1 MRAVR
6 AVSIPIDHPIAEVAA
21 FPFGSE
27 RSLELG
33 VHQLDPRL
41 QASGTQRLWRAAEGL
56 LLAAFPAFSVE
67 EVVSVRDRMWFSL
80 GAESTLSLDRY
91 ARELAGMFL
100 CATGGV
106 LRPSLRD
113 ERGRG
118 SNPIVDTGMR
128 ARQAWRWLTFA
139 MPPDFLAAASTLDAN
154 APWRIELMPPI
165 VARCLE
171 THGYAES
178 HLHYGAAFDFS
189 SFWVATMRALADPGT
204 TRESL
209 ASPGAVLDGGRLLL
223 PWLLRAVLARYCIAA
238 YLRDRRCGGG
248 DRAMA
253 DWVENRLLPLVSRL
267 LGETRALR
275 LWLVLDDLLQSRD
288 VSSERDDAAIR
299 SLYREVTGIGYRK
312 PPDRFAAIYGDDPIA
327 VLVAPNAQ
335 GSAPPEVAFIRAA
348 LTYLGDHPDDHGFA
362 GLLWQA
368 VRIRNLLYR
377 HVTQRPL
384 TPGLQWFV
392 RTFGRL

>member
-6 AVSIPIDHPIAEVAA
+6 AVSIPIDHLIAEVAA

-67 EVVSVRDRMWFSL
+67 EVVSPM
-80 GAESTLSLDRY
+80 
-91 ARELAGMFL
+91 
-100 CATGGV
+100 
-106 LRPSLRD
+106 
-113 ERGRG
+113 
-118 SNPIVDTGMR
+118 
-128 ARQAWRWLTFA
+128 
-139 MPPDFLAAASTLDAN
+139 
-154 APWRIELMPPI
+154 

-171 THGYAES
+171 AHGYAGS
-178 HLHYGAAFDFS
+178 HLHSGAAFDFS

-275 LWLVLDDLLQSRD
+275 LWLVLADLLQSR
-288 VSSERDDAAIR
+288 
-299 SLYREVTGIGYRK
+299 
-312 PPDRFAAIYGDDPIA
+312 
-327 VLVAPNAQ
+327 
-335 GSAPPEVAFIRAA
+335 
-348 LTYLGDHPDDHGFA
+348 
-362 GLLWQA
+362 
-368 VRIRNLLYR
+368 
-377 HVTQRPL
+377 
-384 TPGLQWFV
+384 
-392 RTFGRL
+392 